1 MKNRSAA
8 HAQNTLLYTKA
19 YRMIAGSVTS
29 TILFQRLEWRFG
41 KYPDG
46 FYKFLEPAPGN
57 PKYKPGDSW
66 CEELGF
72 TADEFRYAFNSIGVR
87 YSSRG
92 EFERAG
98 EPFKRKVKPEEE
110 GGRRQAVGEEK
121 GETELLYC
129 SVLDRKSGLTY
140 YYRNHDLVDRKL
152 DELSRFNLVEEGR
165 GAEALAGMTEGGP
178 SGISQEPSEIFQM
191 PSGISQEPSVKLD
204 LMNHVPDKEHDSSMA
219 HADGTHT
226 GGALAARECVSG
238 LPSESSAAQG
248 GSRHPFDLV
257 LEWARHQPGI
267 NSAVALATS
276 RFQDGLADSMIDD
289 WLEQRPDAAHPDKTA
304 AGAAMPG
311 ERDDDL
317 LRRFLDAVKRQVNA
331 ETFIIWFKP
340 IEQLNRDGPIIHLLV
355 PGIRA
360 REWITANYADVIEDC
375 LRELGL
381 EGSTLHFHY
390 PAPTR

>member
-1 MKNRSAA
+1 
-8 HAQNTLLYTKA
+8 
-19 YRMIAGSVTS
+19 
-29 TILFQRLEWRFG
+29 
-41 KYPDG
+41 
-46 FYKFLEPAPGN
+46 
-57 PKYKPGDSW
+57 
-66 CEELGF
+66 
-72 TADEFRYAFNSIGVR
+72 
-87 YSSRG
+87 
-92 EFERAG
+92 
-98 EPFKRKVKPEEE
+98 
-110 GGRRQAVGEEK
+110 
-121 GETELLYC
+121 
-129 SVLDRKSGLTY
+129 
-140 YYRNHDLVDRKL
+140 
-152 DELSRFNLVEEGR
+152 
-165 GAEALAGMTEGGP
+165 
-178 SGISQEPSEIFQM
+178 
-191 PSGISQEPSVKLD
+191 
-204 LMNHVPDKEHDSSMA
+204 
-219 HADGTHT
+219 
-226 GGALAARECVSG
+226 
-238 LPSESSAAQG
+238 
-248 GSRHPFDLV
+248 
-257 LEWARHQPGI
+257 
-267 NSAVALATS
+267 VALATS